1 MKKTLFAAALMAC
14 CLGASA
20 AHAEGVTVERFM
32 HQNVPGSQTCYDQ
45 PEDVAETEVTAELPD
60 VYFGMRLNNPV
71 IRAYLKADTPV
82 TSEITAEQYSKF
94 GKLLA
99 SETRSVEIGAE
110 ETAFEFDRVRN
121 SVSVKLYADGEYIGG
136 INDEIEYENG
146 LHFTAAPSDHQ
157 IYQRGADDTAV
168 VTIAGTVEAEADPDV
183 IIGEDSIS
191 VKGDE
196 ADNGSVIIAARYD
209 DNGTLIGVEMKEAD
223 GSETEFTSDTPYG
236 NVKVMVWDGLEN
248 MESKKPA
255 VSSSVTVTAENKAT
269 GEVTRKLASTIGGFN
284 AELTL
289 GTGLY
294 DITVTGS
301 GDPVTFTDVGVGD
314 IWVAAGQSNMT
325 DMGAPAD
332 GFDPE
337 TDDPIID
344 GMHII
349 YPEDNTWQDMAHPAG
364 EGRFFKTGVRTS
376 PVTSFAR
383 EITEETGVPIGIV
396 QSSVGGTNIYQ
407 WAHGV
412 APGNDLDGYLIDAMK
427 SCFDN
432 MPSTD
437 VKGIIWYQGCNDT
450 MDETYAYS
458 YEELEGEIFGQ
469 LREFFGEDT
478 PIITTQINDAK
489 QDDNS
494 SLGYYDAWSYV
505 KDVQRRNP
513 ELFENVYVVGTGA
526 YDLGDTIHN
535 SAASNLKVGD
545 SWARAALNRVYG
557 MEGVDYLHPTVDT
570 VKVKDAH
577 TVEVTFKDAGDQGLY
592 VRDDIKRL
600 GITNGLY
607 NIQLGDLKEEFTVRM
622 GGAEDLTSS
631 NTNKGTTLT
640 ITDAVLED
648 DGKTVTITVE
658 EELAGRVAVDCCYGK
673 YFVPSLTDKEN
684 GWSVL
689 SFYNVTA
696 EWEGDAP
703 VVSEAETYKATD
715 TALISEGE
723 ITAEGFSN
731 TLAENIPADTASAE
745 YMYLNTYDNGD
756 AYPYVKFDLSEL
768 DTTRV
773 ESAKLRIYTHEI
785 NKDRNGDITI
795 YASGTN
801 WSGESTYSDLAA
813 ISAENK
819 PIVTYEGVNTSAV
832 FPAGHYSDID
842 VTEYI
847 RSLNDPGETA
857 FSASAT
863 QVAVAL
869 MAGVDSDHA
878 PEIVVQPGKL
888 VTITYTDGSAPVS
901 GTKVT
906 ISGTGQTEYSAHD
919 FVTDENGKISAILK
933 EGTYKAVTE
942 TGDYAASENRF
953 TVEADTEET
962 YSLTKNEREAD
973 SIVIEGG
980 QTEAAAGTSTSA
992 FTATLYDTEGIE
1004 IESGI
1009 TWDWSCDNGAAVENG
1024 VVTIPD
1030 TLEAGDTV
1038 TLTVKAV
1045 YNGKEVTATASI
1057 AVIDITGY
1065 AFSGPYTEIK
1075 SFTTSN
1081 VTDIAVES
1089 SGLILSTSGSNYSGA
1104 SIRNSDSPDSG
1115 YWPYTTDFQA
1125 ENDAYYLFLGAGG
1138 NNDTTVITLKLA
1150 QPISAG
1156 KEIAIR
1162 LAKPKATQ
1170 KAGTDRTS
1178 GNSALIVRIGSE
1190 TIDLQNDF
1198 EFDEWQTVNVTST
1211 TDVSEITFELGAWSA
1226 AAVEYI
1232 TIDGAEPPVVTPDP
1246 GEEVEKIKIMPLGD
1260 SITDGYTTA
1269 GGYRNTLC
1277 NLLATNE
1284 LSKYVDF
1291 VGSRSGGS
1299 GFDTDHEGHPGWA
1312 IDTIPASGDVEGKG
1326 RQGLLPNIDTW
1337 MDTYTPEIVMLQIG
1351 TNDILS
1357 QYELD
1362 AAPDRLEQLVDRVLE
1377 KLPEGGKLYLA
1388 TIPYIDA
1395 GSSLNNTGKT
1405 QEELDAQ
1412 INSYNTAVK
1421 AIAETN
1427 ELTLVDV
1434 NSCLELTDLRDGVH
1448 PSPDGYAKMGGLWYS
1463 TLEDE
1468 LESRIAE

>member
-1 MKKTLFAAALMAC
+1 MKKTLFAAALFAC
-14 CLGASA
+14 CMSASA
-20 AHAEGVTVERFM
+20 AYAERVTVERFT

-45 PEDVAETEVTAELPD
+45 PEDAEEKEITAELPD

-71 IRAYLKADTPV
+71 IRAYLKSDTPV

-99 SETRSVEIGAE
+99 SETRAVEIGAE

-136 INDEIEYENG
+136 INDEIKYENG

-168 VTIAGTVEAEADPDV
+168 ITIAGETEQVSDEHITIGANSVTVRFDDTVSEAVTA
-183 IIGEDSIS
+183 
-191 VKGDE
+191 
-196 ADNGSVIIAARYD
+196 AARYD
-209 DNGTLIGVEMKEAD
+209 DSGRLIGLQLAGKEGD
-223 GSETEFTSDTPYG
+223 ETILTSEEPYG
-236 NVKVMVWDGLEN
+236 KVKVMVWNSLEE
-248 MESKKPA
+248 MEPVYTA
-255 VSSSVTVTAENKAT
+255 SSSPDITVAAENKST
-269 GEVTRKLASTIGGFN
+269 GAVTSETVSANGTFR
-284 AELTL
+284 AELKL

-301 GDPVTFTDVGVGD
+301 GDPVTFKDVGVGD

-325 DMGAPAD
+325 DMGAVTD

-337 TDDPIID
+337 TDDPIVE

-364 EGRFFKTGVRTS
+364 EGRFFKTGMRTS

-383 EITEETGVPIGIV
+383 ELTEKTGVPIGIV

-412 APGNDLDGYLIDAMK
+412 RPGDANDGYLIDAMK

-437 VKGIIWYQGCNDT
+437 IKGIIWYQGCNDAIN
-450 MDETYAYS
+450 ETYAYS
-458 YEELEGEIFGQ
+458 YAELEGEIFGQ
-469 LREFFGEDT
+469 LRGFFGEDT

-489 QDDNS
+489 QDDNP

-513 ELFENVYVVGTGA
+513 ELFDNVYVVGTGA

-535 SAASNLKVGD
+535 SAESNLKVGD

-557 MEGVDYLHPTVDT
+557 MEDVDYLHPTVDT

-577 TVEVTFKDAGDQGLY
+577 TVEIAFKNVGDQGLY
-592 VRDDIKRL
+592 IRDDIKRL
-600 GITNGLY
+600 GITNGVY
-607 NIQLGDLKEEFTVRM
+607 NIQLGDLKKEFTVRM
-622 GGAEDLTSS
+622 GGAEELTAS
-631 NTNKGTTLT
+631 NTNKGTALT
-640 ITDAVLED
+640 ITDAVLEE
-648 DGKTVTITVE
+648 DGKTVTLTVE

-689 SFYNVTA
+689 AFYNVTA

-723 ITAEGFSN
+723 ITAEGFPN
-731 TLAENIPADTASAE
+731 TLTEDIPADTASAE
-745 YMYLNTYDNGD
+745 YMYLNTYDKGD

-785 NKDRNGDITI
+785 NKDRNGDITV

-813 ISAENK
+813 ISAENT

-842 VTEYI
+842 ITEYI

-869 MAGVDSDHA
+869 MAGIDSEHA

-888 VTITYTDGSAPVS
+888 VTLTYTDGNEPAAGV
-901 GTKVT
+901 KVT
-906 ISGTGQTEYSAHD
+906 VSGTGQTEYSAHG
-919 FVTDENGKISAILK
+919 FITDENGKINAILK

-962 YSLTKNEREAD
+962 YTLAKNEREAE
-973 SIVIEGG
+973 SIVIDGG

-992 FTATLYDTEGIE
+992 FTAKLYDTEGIE

-1009 TWDWSCDNGAAVENG
+1009 EWSWSCDNGAAVENG
-1024 VVTIPD
+1024 VVTIPE
-1030 TLEAGDTV
+1030 TLAPGETV
-1038 TLTVKAV
+1038 TVTVKAV
-1045 YNGKEVTATASI
+1045 YNGKELTETAYIT
-1057 AVIDITGY
+1057 VIEITGY
-1065 AFSGPYTEIK
+1065 SFAGPYTEVK
-1075 SFTTSN
+1075 PFTTSS
-1081 VTDIAVES
+1081 VTDAAVAD
-1089 SGLILSTSGSNYSGA
+1089 SGLTLSTSGSSYSGA
-1104 SIRNSDSPDSG
+1104 FIRKSDSPNVG
-1115 YWPYTTDFQA
+1115 YWPYTSDFKA
-1125 ENDAYYLFLGAGG
+1125 DDDAHYLFLGAGG
-1138 NNDTTVITLKLA
+1138 NTVMTLKLA

-1156 KEIAIR
+1156 KEITIR
-1162 LAKPKATQ
+1162 LAKPRATQ
-1170 KAGTDRTS
+1170 KTGIDRTEV
-1178 GNSALIVRIGSE
+1178 NSTLLVRIGSE
-1190 TIDLQNDF
+1190 TLDLQNDF
-1198 EFDEWQTVNVTST
+1198 EFDEWKTVNVTSA
-1211 TDVSEITFELGAWSA
+1211 TDVNEITFELGTWSA
-1226 AAVEYI
+1226 AAVGYI
-1232 TIDGAEPPVVTPDP
+1232 TIG
-1246 GEEVEKIKIMPLGD
+1246 
-1260 SITDGYTTA
+1260 
-1269 GGYRNTLC
+1269 
-1277 NLLATNE
+1277 
-1284 LSKYVDF
+1284 
-1291 VGSRSGGS
+1291 
-1299 GFDTDHEGHPGWA
+1299 
-1312 IDTIPASGDVEGKG
+1312 
-1326 RQGLLPNIDTW
+1326 
-1337 MDTYTPEIVMLQIG
+1337 
-1351 TNDILS
+1351 
-1357 QYELD
+1357 
-1362 AAPDRLEQLVDRVLE
+1362 
-1377 KLPEGGKLYLA
+1377 
-1388 TIPYIDA
+1388 
-1395 GSSLNNTGKT
+1395 
-1405 QEELDAQ
+1405 
-1412 INSYNTAVK
+1412 
-1421 AIAETN
+1421 
-1427 ELTLVDV
+1427 
-1434 NSCLELTDLRDGVH
+1434 
-1448 PSPDGYAKMGGLWYS
+1448 
-1463 TLEDE
+1463 
-1468 LESRIAE
+1468 